1 MDNEKLYQERLERIE
16 KAINLEP
23 VDRIPIIYAG
33 LATAPRQMGVPIAE
47 YLSDQDL
54 AIDLT
59 LKYMD
64 TLTGLDGANSYPS
77 TIINVEL
84 TLLWLNRILVPG
96 RDLPD
101 DSIWQVEEKEVMSV
115 DDYDIIINEGFQ
127 AFQNYH
133 LPKVIDMAEIQD
145 AIPKMPEI
153 SHKIIH
159 AFKDHG
165 YVPMTGGVST
175 IPFEILCGAR
185 SMTQFYMD
193 LYRRPD
199 KVKAAMDVMI
209 RDQIEAAYNMV
220 EVSGINRIWVGG
232 WRSAS
237 GLLAPNLWDD
247 LVFPYFKQMT
257 WALAEKNIVSI
268 LHFDQDW
275 TRDLER
281 LLEFPPRKCILNID
295 GMTDIRKAKEI
306 LGNHMAIMGD
316 IPSALLKTGTPD
328 DVYNYARDLVRD
340 IGPTGF
346 LLAPGCEAPIDAKAE
361 NMEAYVAAGRDFGV
375 HA

>member
-1 MDNEKLYQERLERIE
+1 MDNETLYQERLDRIE
-16 KAINLEP
+16 KTINLDP
-23 VDRIPIIYAG
+23 VDRMPIIYAG

-64 TLTGLDGANSYPS
+64 NLGGLDGANSYPS

-96 RDLPD
+96 RDLPN
-101 DSIWQVEEKEVMSV
+101 DSIWQVEEKEVMTV
-115 DDYDIIINEGFQ
+115 EDYDFIINEGFE
-127 AFQNYH
+127 AFQNHH
-133 LPKVIDMAEIQD
+133 LPKVIDMGELQQAIQM
-145 AIPKMPEI
+145 MPEI
-153 SHKIIH
+153 SHKIITG
-159 AFKDHG
+159 FRKHG

-199 KVKAAMDVMI
+199 KVKSAMDVMI
-209 RDQIEAAYNMV
+209 RSQIEAACEMA
-220 EVSGINRIWVGG
+220 EVSGVNRIWVGG

-237 GLLAPNLWDD
+237 GLIAPNLWDRF
-247 LVFPYFKQMT
+247 VFPYFKEMT
-257 WALAEKNIVSI
+257 WALAEKGVVSI

-281 LLEFPPRKCILNID
+281 LLDFPPRKCILNID
-295 GMTDIRKAKEI
+295 GMTDIREAKKI
-306 LGNHMAIMGD
+306 LGGHMAIMGD

-328 DVYNYARDLVRD
+328 DVYNYVRELIHD

-361 NMEAYVAAGRDFGV
+361 NMVAYVAAGHDFGV
-375 HA
+375 HV